1 MMSVEKTIKIC
12 YINQNYLQTKRKKYK
27 ILPIF
32 KLTNMNYKKNEKGFI
47 FMAISPIAV
56 ELI

>member
-27 ILPIF
+27 ILPKF
-32 KLTNMNYKKNEKGFI
+32 KLKNMNYKKDGKGFI
-47 FMAISPIAV
+47 FMAVFSIAV
-56 ELI
+56 E